1 MPRIARVTPP
11 TVTTLVD
18 DEIDTSPTST
28 SNEQRASSTSDIN
41 GVATAE
47 QDDQDSTTIHLSSD
61 LIHYFQ
67 SINVDS
73 FSEEKKDAIAIILDK
88 IILDTEQNRSI
99 AIPAHLFAKSNS
111 KIRKEMIT
119 FLVERIPGQERQKR
133 VGDASLKKWSVAS
146 NAYRA
151 LMFFTKERL
160 GQIATELN

>member
-1 MPRIARVTPP
+1 MAHLLYPCCLIVLCLGLDVMPRTTRVTPP
-11 TVTTLVD
+11 PTVPTLVD

-73 FSEEKKDAIAIILDK
+73 FSEEKKK
-88 IILDTEQNRSI
+88 CYCNYPR
-99 AIPAHLFAKSNS
+99 
-111 KIRKEMIT
+111 
-119 FLVERIPGQERQKR
+119 
-133 VGDASLKKWSVAS
+133 
-146 NAYRA
+146 
-151 LMFFTKERL
+151 
-160 GQIATELN
+160 